1 MSIEITD
8 ELLTLV
14 EEYESYGT
22 DAKARHLAD
31 YICSEM
37 KEEE

>member
-8 ELLTLV
+8 ELLALV

-22 DAKARHLAD
+22 DAQARHLAD
-31 YICSEM
+31 YICSELEV
-37 KEEE
+37 EE